1 MTRSVRRFIRDSRG
15 ATAIEFAVVSI
26 PLVLIFVGTIEFG
39 RVFYIRNDLA
49 QAADKGMRVLL
60 VDPAAGLPVVIAAVQ
75 DAFGAGPDTEL
86 DVALD
91 AGPSGT
97 RKLTVRYPVTLL
109 IPGFTA
115 SPLTLSVERA
125 LP

>member
-1 MTRSVRRFIRDSRG
+1 VMRAARRFLRDRGG

-49 QAADKGMRVLL
+49 QAADKGMRILL
-60 VDPAAGLPVVIAAVQ
+60 VDPTAGLPVVIATVE
-75 DAFGAGPDTEL
+75 DAFRAGPDSALDISLGAGPY
-86 DVALD
+86 
-91 AGPSGT
+91 GT
-97 RKLTVRYPVTLL
+97 QKLTVRYPVTLL
-109 IPGFTA
+109 IPGFRA
-115 SPLTLSVERA
+115 SPVTLSVERA